1 MKNSALLLLAFVAST
16 FTFDGGFA
24 KKKCW
29 SLAEGYP
36 CCEKKGTKVR
46 HVSKNGN
53 EWGVEHGDWCGITDL
68 QRCPDYGKYECCK
81 SCKVKHISKSGNT
94 WGVEDG
100 KWCSIPYRC
109 EKEEAEASATT
120 APAEA
125 TTATTTSPTPVV
137 PAGPFKITSKDGKSN
152 ISFYCEDEEFSGVK
166 KIADMVRNDVKLVT
180 GALPEFNYS
189 LNTTIGEEAAVI
201 FGTVGKSNLFEG
213 VDVSAIKDKYE
224 SYVFN
229 VQGNRI
235 YIAGSDKRGTIYGL
249 FHLSELM
256 GVSPFVDWL
265 DLKPI
270 KQETVEITEKDNVV
284 SKEPS
289 VRYRGL
295 FINDEW
301 PAFGNWANHNYG
313 GFNAKMYVHVF
324 ELLLR
329 LKGNYMWP
337 AMWSGRFSDDGPG
350 LANAEL
356 ADELGVVMGSSHHE
370 PCCRAGEEYK
380 YLRGKDS
387 IYGDAW
393 NFRSNEKGITK
404 FWEDGLK
411 RNGKFDN
418 VITVGMRGEADTA
431 IAGDATLADNI
442 QLLRDVLTT
451 QNRLIKEYV
460 NEDIMSVPRMLAL
473 YKEVE
478 PYFYGDE
485 ETKGLMDD
493 PILDGVT
500 LMLCDDNH
508 GNLRTVPS
516 EAMRKHPGGYGMYYH
531 FDYHGSP
538 FSYEWINT
546 NYLPKVQ
553 EQMTAA
559 YDFGI
564 RNIWIV
570 NLGDVLT
577 TEFPLSY
584 FLDLA
589 YDYEKYS
596 TLDFNTFDYTKQ
608 WIGKQFA
615 SLTEE
620 QRADIEFIFN
630 NYNKLAFIRR
640 TESVNSE
647 TYHPVNFGESEKIL
661 SLAEEVIDRA
671 EKLKKEIDVKSD
683 VYEAF
688 FTQVYFAAKGTMN
701 VLKLQLLSG
710 KNHWYATHGMLAANP
725 FVEKIKQCVKVDDD
739 LVKELDELKDGR
751 WYGMGWSEHIGFT
764 RWNEEENLMPVYM
777 TTDGARR
784 TRIGAWVEGTSTVTS
799 GQDWTK
805 QTLKLDAFKNPDVKE
820 AVINVAKCSKKEIK
834 VSAEI
839 IDGDFLSYEIK
850 DGKDAD
856 VSKVVVTVDRKKLAK
871 ASEKKC
877 TINITVPHDDVS
889 GGNIVVVVDVDAEV
903 PNVDYPKGTFVQTT
917 SYISI
922 EAEHFIS
929 QKNGTDSSWKVIEG
943 YGKTLSAIKAYPVI
957 NVYNDVSEAPYV
969 EYNFVLNEGG
979 AMAFDFYQNP
989 SNPAFMDNKLQF
1001 AIDINGKVIVHD
1013 VVDSKTF
1020 AVGDNKYP
1028 WSDDV
1033 TNEIRISTVNVE
1045 CKSGLNSL
1053 KFYPITPNIVLEK
1066 IIIRPESLKMPE
1078 SYLGAPETYYVN

>member
-1 MKNSALLLLAFVAST
+1 M
-16 FTFDGGFA
+16 
-24 KKKCW
+24 
-29 SLAEGYP
+29 
-36 CCEKKGTKVR
+36 
-46 HVSKNGN
+46 
-53 EWGVEHGDWCGITDL
+53 I
-68 QRCPDYGKYECCK
+68 
-81 SCKVKHISKSGNT
+81 
-94 WGVEDG
+94 
-100 KWCSIPYRC
+100 
-109 EKEEAEASATT
+109 
-120 APAEA
+120 
-125 TTATTTSPTPVV
+125 
-137 PAGPFKITSKDGKSN
+137 
-152 ISFYCEDEEFSGVK
+152 
-166 KIADMVRNDVKLVT
+166 
-180 GALPEFNYS
+180 
-189 LNTTIGEEAAVI
+189 
-201 FGTVGKSNLFEG
+201 
-213 VDVSAIKDKYE
+213 
-224 SYVFN
+224 
-229 VQGNRI
+229 
-235 YIAGSDKRGTIYGL
+235 
-249 FHLSELM
+249 
-256 GVSPFVDWL
+256 
-265 DLKPI
+265 
-270 KQETVEITEKDNVV
+270 

-301 PAFGNWANHNYG
+301 PAFGNWAFHNYG
-313 GFNAKMYVHVF
+313 GFNAKMYIHVF

-356 ADELGVVMGSSHHE
+356 ADELGVVMGTSHHE

-380 YLRGKDS
+380 NLRGKDS

-393 NFRSNEKGITK
+393 NFSTNEQGITK

-411 RNGKFDN
+411 RSGKFDN

-431 IAGDATLADNI
+431 IAGDATLAENI

-460 NEDIMSVPRMLAL
+460 NDDIMSVPRMLAL

-493 PILDGVT
+493 PLLDGVT

-516 EAMRKHPGGYGMYYH
+516 ESMRNHPGGYGMYYH
-531 FDYHGSP
+531 FDYHGCP

-570 NLGDVLT
+570 NLGDILT

-615 SLTEE
+615 SLSEE
-620 QRADIEFIFN
+620 QREDIEFIFN
-630 NYNKLAFIRR
+630 NYNKLSFIRR

-647 TYHPVNFGESEKIL
+647 TFHPVHFNESEKIL
-661 SLAEEVIDRA
+661 SLAEEVLERT
-671 EKLKKEIDVKSD
+671 EKLKKEIDVNSD

-701 VLKLQLLSG
+701 ILRLQLLSG
-710 KNHWYATHGMLAANP
+710 KNHWYAQNGMIAANP
-725 FVEKIKQCVKVDDD
+725 FVEEMKECVRIDEE
-739 LVKELDELKDGR
+739 LIKELDELKGGR
-751 WYGMGWSEHIGFT
+751 WYGMGWSEHIGFID
-764 RWNEEENLMPVYM
+764 WNEEGNIMPVYM
-777 TTDGARR
+777 TYHGARR
-784 TRIGAWVEGTSTVTS
+784 TRVGVWVEGDSTVTS
-799 GQDWTK
+799 GQDYTRK
-805 QTLKLDAFKNPDVKE
+805 TLKLDAFKNPNINE
-820 AVINVAKCSKKEIK
+820 AIINVGKGSTREVKIEINT
-834 VSAEI
+834 
-839 IDGDFLSYEIK
+839 IDGNFLNYKLK
-850 DGKDAD
+850 DSKDAD
-856 VSKVVVTVDRKKLAK
+856 VTKIIVSIDREKLSKATQ
-871 ASEKKC
+871 KKC
-877 TINITVPHDDVS
+877 KINISVPHNDIS
-889 GGNIVVVVDVDAEV
+889 GGKILVVVDVDAEV

-929 QKNGTDSSWKVIEG
+929 QKNGTNSSWKVIEG
-943 YGKTLSAIKAYPVI
+943 YGKTLSAIKSYPVI
-957 NVYNDVSEAPYV
+957 NVYDDINEAPSV
-969 EYNFVLNEGG
+969 EYDFVLNEGG
-979 AMAFDFYQNP
+979 RWSFDFYQNP
-989 SNPAFMDNKLQF
+989 SNPAFMNNKLQF
-1001 AIDINGKVIVHD
+1001 AAEVNGKIIIHD

-1020 AVGDNKYP
+1020 AVGDTKQP
-1028 WSDDV
+1028 WSNDV
-1033 TNEIRISTVNVE
+1033 TNEIRISTVNFE
-1045 CKSGLNSL
+1045 CKQGLNTL
-1053 KFYPITPNIVLEK
+1053 KFYPVTPNIVLEK
-1066 IIIRPESLKMPE
+1066 IIIRPENFKMPE
-1078 SYLGAPETYYVN
+1078 SYLGAPETFYVN